1 MNLQGKIT
9 PPPLSGQG
17 CTYLSI
23 IIVSFNTRDILRDCL
38 KSIYSSKWKCGF
50 EVIVVDNNSHDGSV
64 QMVREEFPEVVLI
77 ENQEN
82 KLFAIANNQGAAI
95 AKGKYLL
102 LLNSDTLVYDDNL
115 QRMVDFFDQQKD
127 DVICVG
133 PRVLNKDRS
142 LQSCGW
148 PIGKLMERIVLCF
161 KLHRIFPKRI
171 VRALLLPTL
180 PLGADV
186 TCSVGWVLGA
196 CMLMDAAKYKEVG
209 GLSEKIEFYGE
220 EPEFGFRTLYRYG
233 YKTMYYADA
242 EIVHLGGQST
252 KSVSVPDET
261 RLRRYSLLIK
271 ETVGLRTGIRQSQIV
286 VVAAYLKRLLSSNK
300 QYFTDAIRYEKEV
313 IKYLRK
319 ADKLNSGR

>member
-1 MNLQGKIT
+1 M
-9 PPPLSGQG
+9 
-17 CTYLSI
+17 
-23 IIVSFNTRDILRDCL
+23 
-38 KSIYSSKWKCGF
+38 
-50 EVIVVDNNSHDGSV
+50 IVVDNNSHDGSG
-64 QMVREEFPEVVLI
+64 QMVKEEFPEVVLI

-82 KLFAIANNQGAAI
+82 KLFAIANNQAAAR

-115 QRMVDFFDQQKD
+115 QRMVDFFDRQKD

-133 PRVLNKDRS
+133 PKVLNKDHS

-148 PIGKLMERIVLCF
+148 PVGKLMERIVLCF
-161 KLHRIFPKRI
+161 KLHRIFPKRM

-180 PLGADV
+180 PLGENV
-186 TCSVGWVLGA
+186 TCAVGWVVGA

-220 EPEFGFRTLYRYG
+220 EPEFCYRTLYRYG
-233 YKTMYYADA
+233 YKTVYYADA

-252 KSVSVPDET
+252 KNVSVDNET

-271 ETVGLRTGIRQSQIV
+271 ETVGLKTGIRQSQIV

-300 QYFTDAIRYEKEV
+300 QYFTDAISYEKEV
-313 IKYLRK
+313 IRYLKK
-319 ADKLNSGR
+319 ADAEESGIN